1 MRTSWNN
8 HETPTGLRALAAD
21 TWAELR
27 DPGMWIDLIGSAI
40 VTGGIA
46 LAIIAV
52 LGR

>member
-27 DPGMWIDLIGSAI
+27 KPGMWIAGGS
-40 VTGGIA
+40 A
-46 LAIIAV
+46 LAIIIAA